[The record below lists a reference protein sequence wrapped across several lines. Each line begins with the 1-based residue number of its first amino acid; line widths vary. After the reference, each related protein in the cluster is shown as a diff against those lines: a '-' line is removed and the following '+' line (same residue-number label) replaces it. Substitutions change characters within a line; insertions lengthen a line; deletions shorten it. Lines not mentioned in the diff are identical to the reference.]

1 MRKLQR
7 AAGLLHDAQRARQW
21 KAMAVVEQGLQTLSL
36 NQLHGDVVE
45 PVFFA
50 CVENHHD
57 VGMGQQTSGARFR
70 LESRQEFGARES
82 RAFFAQPDSLD
93 RDGASDHRIH
103 GLVNDAHGAAAQF
116 TDDFVSSGFCY
127 CWHHSIDLPLSAAS
141 TGLTNTTRAN
151 RVSPI
156 REGNLTALPVP
167 SASIS
172 WSTRGNAS
180 ADTRA

>member
-57 VGMGQQTSGARFR
+57 VGMGQQTCGARFR
-70 LESRQEFGARES
+70 LKSRQEFWARES
-82 RAFFAQPDSLD
+82 RAFFAQPDGLD

-116 TDDFVSSGFCY
+116 TNDFVSSGFCY
-127 CWHHSIDLPLSAAS
+127 CWHRSINLPRCEGGA
-141 TGLTNTTRAN
+141 GNTNPRGAN
-151 RVSPI
+151 GFGSR
-156 REGNLTALPVP
+156 REGT
-167 SASIS
+167 
-172 WSTRGNAS
+172 
-180 ADTRA
+180 